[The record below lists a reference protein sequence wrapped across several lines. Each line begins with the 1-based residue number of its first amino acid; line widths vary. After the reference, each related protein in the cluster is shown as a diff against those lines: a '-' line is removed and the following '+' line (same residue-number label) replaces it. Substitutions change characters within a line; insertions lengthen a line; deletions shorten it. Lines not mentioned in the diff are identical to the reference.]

1 MLSSL
6 STLSL
11 AQMISSS
18 SLQSI
23 RLLRVQLIRGAGLRL
38 SDPGTPRPRSHSS
51 LFCCSM
57 LREKT
62 ANHVGKIP
70 LEKKTAAARWE
81 GTLGE

>member
-1 MLSSL
+1 
-6 STLSL
+6 
-11 AQMISSS
+11 
-18 SLQSI
+18 
-23 RLLRVQLIRGAGLRL
+23 
-38 SDPGTPRPRSHSS
+38 
-51 LFCCSM
+51 M